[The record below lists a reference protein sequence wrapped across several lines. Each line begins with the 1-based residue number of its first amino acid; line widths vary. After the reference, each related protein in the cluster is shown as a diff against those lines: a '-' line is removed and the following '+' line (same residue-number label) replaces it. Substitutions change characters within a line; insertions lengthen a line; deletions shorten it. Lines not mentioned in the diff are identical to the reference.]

1 MNGIV
6 GHTLVGKM
14 VGNKSHL
21 FLPEVTTTEMAVAI
35 ALAIITTIGN
45 LLVIVAVYK
54 DPYKELRTVCNYLV
68 VNLAVADLIM
78 GLISEPLFAIRYW
91 LTDDGSKY
99 YKAVAVLRTL
109 AVEASCFTVLFLTI
123 ERYIVLEMPLRQE
136 RLFSGVAVKIY
147 IFLIWLSALAV
158 SLLIIPFW
166 NYQGYR
172 LFLFDGIGFFLLLF
186 MLGLYIRMFLIIR
199 KFNKALLVRGVQQP
213 LIQPGQAFLAA
224 RKREQE
230 VTKAIFLFYGTFA
243 LCWLPSIIAETIT
256 YKWPIDEHI
265 RCGLLFLG
273 LLNSALNPVL
283 YALRMP
289 RFRRAVKKMFD
300 DFKLEHAPIF

>member
-1 MNGIV
+1 MA
-6 GHTLVGKM
+6 
-14 VGNKSHL
+14 GNKSHL
-21 FLPEVTTTEMAVAI
+21 FLPEVTTTTEMAVAI

-68 VNLAVADLIM
+68 VNLAVADLIV
-78 GLISEPLFAIRYW
+78 GLIIEPLFAIRHW
-91 LTDDGSKY
+91 LPDDGSKY
-99 YKAVAVLRTL
+99 YKAVVVLRTL
-109 AVEASCFTVLFLTI
+109 AIEASCFTVLFLTI

-166 NYQGYR
+166 NYQGYS
-172 LFLFDGIGFFLLLF
+172 LFLFDGIGFFLLLL
-186 MLGLYIRMFLIIR
+186 MLSLYIRMFLIIR
-199 KFNKALLVRGVQQP
+199 KFNKALLARGVQQP
-213 LIQPGQAFLAA
+213 LVQPGQAFLAA

-243 LCWLPSIIAETIT
+243 LCWLPSIIAETIAYT
-256 YKWPIDEHI
+256 WYKWPIDEHI
-265 RCGLLFLG
+265 CQGLLFLG